1 MGALLPL
8 SVLLYLHPRLPLL
21 PLLLLQLTHSPP
33 RCGWAWLQP
42 MLVLYCVAVVAMVA
56 LRLACVTA

>member
-1 MGALLPL
+1 MPIPALLH
-8 SVLLYLHPRLPLL
+8 LHPRLLLL
-21 PLLLLQLTHSPP
+21 PLLLWQPTHQPP